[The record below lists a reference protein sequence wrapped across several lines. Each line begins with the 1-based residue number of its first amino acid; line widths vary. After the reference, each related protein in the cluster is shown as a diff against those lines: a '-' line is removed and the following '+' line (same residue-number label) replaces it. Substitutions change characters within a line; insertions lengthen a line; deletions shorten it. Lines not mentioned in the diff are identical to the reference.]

1 MYEFIPVIFAVFLL
15 TYGIINLL
23 DDKYPEPI
31 LVYIVR
37 GGRSVYKRLRG
48 RWCIR

>member
-1 MYEFIPVIFAVFLL
+1 MFEFIPAIFSVFLL
-15 TYGIINLL
+15 AYGIINLL

-31 LVYIVR
+31 VVYIAR

-48 RWCIR
+48 R

>member
-1 MYEFIPVIFAVFLL
+1 MFEFILATFVAFLII
-15 TYGIINLL
+15 YGILNLL

-31 LVYIVR
+31 VVYIAR